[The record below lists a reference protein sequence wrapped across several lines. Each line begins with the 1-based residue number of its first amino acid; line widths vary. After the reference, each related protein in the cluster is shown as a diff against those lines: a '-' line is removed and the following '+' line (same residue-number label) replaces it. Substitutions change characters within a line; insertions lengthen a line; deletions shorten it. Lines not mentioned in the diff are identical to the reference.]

1 MLEEVDRGQT
11 ATNPEVPEGFRP
23 WIHIEPA
30 TCRSIKTRM
39 LNAITGSRAS
49 RVDGHHAG
57 DPGRPA
63 RAVRARMLSEASV
76 GTPEGHCVWSTAVS
90 ELLAPTTL
98 RLHLGPDVIHEGRVS
113 LWLNRDYIEA
123 AQVRHILPPPDAV
136 EAGADRLT
144 YVLRVSDA
152 GRPTTVTIHL
162 QPDRVGSL
170 SGQIGVAGH
179 KSLRFDQF
187 IYP

>member
-1 MLEEVDRGQT
+1 MDTHRTGDLQIDQDPDAQRHH
-11 ATNPEVPEGFRP
+11 
-23 WIHIEPA
+23 WIAERVGW
-30 TCRSIKTRM
+30 TV
-39 LNAITGSRAS
+39 ITLVILAALLGLFGS
-49 RVDGHHAG
+49 GW
-57 DPGRPA
+57 
-63 RAVRARMLSEASV
+63 LSEASV
-76 GTPEGHCVWSTAVS
+76 GTPEGALRLEYSRFGRF
-90 ELLAPTTL
+90 LAPTTL

-123 AQVRHILPPPDAV
+123 AQVQRILPSPDAV

-144 YVLRVSDA
+144 YVLRVSDT

-162 QPDRVGSL
+162 EPDRVGSL

-179 KSLRFDQF
+179 KPLRFDQF

>member
-1 MLEEVDRGQT
+1 MDTHRTGDLQIDQDPDAQRHH
-11 ATNPEVPEGFRP
+11 
-23 WIHIEPA
+23 WIAERVGW
-30 TCRSIKTRM
+30 TV
-39 LNAITGSRAS
+39 ITLVILAALLGLFGS
-49 RVDGHHAG
+49 GW
-57 DPGRPA
+57 
-63 RAVRARMLSEASV
+63 LSEASV
-76 GTPEGHCVWSTAVS
+76 GTPEGALRLEYSRFGRF
-90 ELLAPTTL
+90 LAPTTL

-113 LWLNRDYIEA
+113 LWLTGTISKLLRYSA
-123 AQVRHILPPPDAV
+123 FSRRRHAV

-162 QPDRVGSL
+162 EPDRVGSL

-179 KSLRFDQF
+179 KPLRFDQF